1 VVSKIAR
8 SKVIIKM
15 EIISHSHYKS
25 KMIKKVASY
34 AQLKASKVLLITVK
48 IKIEVVSLISD
59 KAIEVVS
66 LISGRAIFSIISKM
80 IKRQASRN
88 TTTFKKL

>member
-34 AQLKASKVLLITVK
+34 AQLKASKVLLITIK
-48 IKIEVVSLISD
+48 IKIEVVSLIS
-59 KAIEVVS
+59 
-66 LISGRAIFSIISKM
+66 GRAMFSIISKM

-88 TTTFKKL
+88 TTTFNKL

>member
-34 AQLKASKVLLITVK
+34 AQLKASKVLLITIK
-48 IKIEVVSLISD
+48 IKIEVVY
-59 KAIEVVS
+59 
-66 LISGRAIFSIISKM
+66 LISGRAMFSIISKM
-80 IKRQASRN
+80 IKRRASRN
-88 TTTFKKL
+88 TTTFNKL

>member
-1 VVSKIAR
+1 VVSKTAR

-15 EIISHSHYKS
+15 EIISHRQYKS

-34 AQLKASKVLLITVK
+34 AQLKASKVLLITIK
-48 IKIEVVSLISD
+48 IKIEVVSLI
-59 KAIEVVS
+59 
-66 LISGRAIFSIISKM
+66 LGRAMFSILSKM

-88 TTTFKKL
+88 TTTFNKL